1 MFRKQDFKKVDLLG
15 NGKKNTKIY
24 KVLHIASG
32 RYYALKEVE
41 AKSLDKLNEYKVSNQ
56 VLKRYSNTIILN
68 YRKRP
73 CSYLRPRTIRTSS
86 SSTVTSFMKRC
97 ITRTASVSSVNIS
110 SKDRTSS
117 MSSGNASKLIYSGSQ
132 MK

>member
-41 AKSLDKLNEYKVSNQ
+41 AKSLDKLNEYKVSSEISQ
-56 VLKRYSNTIILN
+56 EVAYN
-68 YRKRP
+68 Y
-73 CSYLRPRTIRTSS
+73 
-86 SSTVTSFMKRC
+86 F
-97 ITRTASVSSVNIS
+97 
-110 SKDRTSS
+110 
-117 MSSGNASKLIYSGSQ
+117 LI
-132 MK
+132 

>member
-41 AKSLDKLNEYKVSNQ
+41 AKSLDKLNEYKVSIWVFIRN
-56 VLKRYSNTIILN
+56 VNTIIFEL
-68 YRKRP
+68 
-73 CSYLRPRTIRTSS
+73 
-86 SSTVTSFMKRC
+86 
-97 ITRTASVSSVNIS
+97 
-110 SKDRTSS
+110 
-117 MSSGNASKLIYSGSQ
+117 
-132 MK
+132 

>member
-41 AKSLDKLNEYKVSNQ
+41 AKSLDKLNEYKVSGKPYGYYQNYHFSFKSS
-56 VLKRYSNTIILN
+56 LMTSNSNL
-68 YRKRP
+68 
-73 CSYLRPRTIRTSS
+73 
-86 SSTVTSFMKRC
+86 F
-97 ITRTASVSSVNIS
+97 
-110 SKDRTSS
+110 
-117 MSSGNASKLIYSGSQ
+117 
-132 MK
+132 

>member
-41 AKSLDKLNEYKVSNQ
+41 AKSLDKLNEYKVS
-56 VLKRYSNTIILN
+56 
-68 YRKRP
+68 RP
-73 CSYLRPRTIRTSS
+73 GRRSLELFLTFSCCVRIGRSS
-86 SSTVTSFMKRC
+86 AAV
-97 ITRTASVSSVNIS
+97 
-110 SKDRTSS
+110 
-117 MSSGNASKLIYSGSQ
+117 
-132 MK
+132 

>member
-41 AKSLDKLNEYKVSNQ
+41 AKSLDKLNEYKEEAVQLFKAQNH
-56 VLKRYSNTIILN
+56 KNII
-68 YRKRP
+68 
-73 CSYLRPRTIRTSS
+73 
-86 SSTVTSFMKRC
+86 
-97 ITRTASVSSVNIS
+97 
-110 SKDRTSS
+110 
-117 MSSGNASKLIYSGSQ
+117 
-132 MK
+132 

>member
-41 AKSLDKLNEYKVSNQ
+41 AKSLDKLNEYKVSLQ
-56 VLKRYSNTIILN
+56 REISKVSIHAQFTIHN
-68 YRKRP
+68 YF
-73 CSYLRPRTIRTSS
+73 Y
-86 SSTVTSFMKRC
+86 
-97 ITRTASVSSVNIS
+97 
-110 SKDRTSS
+110 
-117 MSSGNASKLIYSGSQ
+117 
-132 MK
+132 

>member
-41 AKSLDKLNEYKVSNQ
+41 AKSLDKLNEYKVSEREASI
-56 VLKRYSNTIILN
+56 KILN
-68 YRKRP
+68 F
-73 CSYLRPRTIRTSS
+73 
-86 SSTVTSFMKRC
+86 VGM
-97 ITRTASVSSVNIS
+97 
-110 SKDRTSS
+110 
-117 MSSGNASKLIYSGSQ
+117 
-132 MK
+132 